1 MVVSLVCIAMRMSVC
16 NTVLRVRMDVTF
28 MIMGTVGVTV
38 GMLMTVVVTTAAL
51 GYLNIKM
58 SFLIAHG
65 YIYCSVTGSLG
76 CEFKMVHSAMVGIGC
91 GSVALAAQPEQ
102 Q

>member
-1 MVVSLVCIAMRMSVC
+1 
-16 NTVLRVRMDVTF
+16 MDVTF

-76 CEFKMVHSAMVGIGC
+76 CEFKMVHSATMLSIGC
-91 GSVALAAQPEQ
+91 HVIALAAQPEQ

>member
-1 MVVSLVCIAMRMSVC
+1 
-16 NTVLRVRMDVTF
+16 MDVTF

-51 GYLNIKM
+51 CYLNIKM

-76 CEFKMVHSAMVGIGC
+76 CEFKMVHSTAVASIGC
-91 GSVALAAQPEQ
+91 RVVALAAQSEQ